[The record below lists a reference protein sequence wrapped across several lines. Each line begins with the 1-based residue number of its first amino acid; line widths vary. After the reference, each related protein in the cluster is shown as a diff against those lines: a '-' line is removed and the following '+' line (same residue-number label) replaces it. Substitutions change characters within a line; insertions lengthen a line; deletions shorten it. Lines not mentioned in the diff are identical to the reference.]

1 MKNKPICRAFQLL
14 LLILFVQNTAY
25 SQGRIS
31 SPYSRF
37 GIGDIMT
44 TAGVNQR
51 AMGGIGYGI
60 SSPFFVNALNP
71 ATYTSFDTL
80 SFVFDVGADV
90 RQASLSTLDKSETA
104 NAASLSY
111 LKFGF
116 PITKW
121 WRGAF
126 GLLPFS
132 STNYHMQDLSV
143 EENIGSVKRLY
154 KGDGGINQ
162 LFLGSGFKLNPNL
175 SIGFNFAYLFGTLNQ
190 SSANTFP
197 DSAYRMNYKL
207 ISSTKVNDVYLN
219 YGIYYRKNLKNN
231 MQLSAGA
238 SFSNNQNMSATL
250 EQLGYRY
257 FIASTGTD
265 NVVDTVVN
273 VTGTKGK
280 ITLPA
285 NLGLGFSL
293 GKFDKWLVGVDVQ
306 YQMWEKY
313 KYFDRVDSL
322 QNNFR
327 LGVGGEFTPSVST
340 VSNYFQRITYRAGL
354 SYQNSFL
361 QLRDQRID
369 EFGIS
374 FGLALPLPRTRSTLN
389 LTAELG
395 TRGTTAQNLIKE
407 NYIRFTLGLSIFERW
422 FIIRKYD

>member
-1 MKNKPICRAFQLL
+1 MKNKPICRTFQLL
-14 LLILFVQNTAY
+14 LLILIVQNTAY

-60 SSPFFVNALNP
+60 SSPFFVNNLNP
-71 ATYTSFDTL
+71 ATYISFDTL
-80 SFVFDVGADV
+80 SFVFDVGADA
-90 RQASLSTLDKSETA
+90 RQASLQTLNTTETA
-104 NAASLSY
+104 SAASLSY

-154 KGDGGINQ
+154 RGEGGINQ
-162 LFLGSGFKLNPNL
+162 FFIGSGFKLNPNL
-175 SIGFNFAYLFGTLNQ
+175 SVGFNFGYLFGTINQ

-207 ISSTKVNDVYLN
+207 ISSTKINDVYLN
-219 YGIYYRKNLKNN
+219 YGIYYRKTLKNN
-231 MQLSAGA
+231 MTLAAGA
-238 SFSNNQNMSATL
+238 SFSNNQNINSTL

-257 FIASTGTD
+257 FIASTGID
-265 NVVDTVVN
+265 NVVDTIVN
-273 VTGTKGK
+273 VTGARGK
-280 ITLPA
+280 ITLPT
-285 NLGLGFSL
+285 NLGIGFSL
-293 GKFDKWLVGVDVQ
+293 AKSEKWLVGADMQ

-313 KYFDRVDSL
+313 KYFVQVDSL

-327 LGVGGEFTPSVST
+327 LGLGGEFTPSIST

-361 QLRDQRID
+361 QLRDQRIN

-389 LTAELG
+389 LTTELG

-407 NYIRFTLGLSIFERW
+407 NYIRITLGLSIFERW